1 MDGSKF
7 NEAEILLAKI
17 QSNYEERKK
26 NLDDNLNLQNLIFFY
41 KSPSERKNNER
52 FLMPDGKYNQIDTSE
67 FVSDFLPT
75 YSVNMNTFDEF
86 PDNIKLWD
94 SDKIQYIEQKPLKHQ
109 KYVLQYLNNNTPFRG
124 LLYYHGL
131 GSGKTGASIMTAAG
145 FTKQTIIM
153 TPASLQSNF
162 RGEILDKFGHN
173 YLKKYNH
180 WKWVPLDIEIPDND
194 TFSNIAIKNEMA
206 RVLLNLKKKKKEKAQ
221 KINRPTLIRIKLFAD
236 ENFDI
241 KEEADIDTLIEKL
254 DSLNT
259 NFETTIN
266 HINTYMKQIKTI
278 LPIIKRKSN
287 NSIGVWVIDEGE
299 NENYNELS
307 ETERGEVNIQI
318 KNY

>member
-206 RVLLNLKKKKKEKAQ
+206 RVLLNLKKKKKK
-221 KINRPTLIRIKLFAD
+221 KL
-236 ENFDI
+236 
-241 KEEADIDTLIEKL
+241 KKL
-254 DSLNT
+254 TDL
-259 NFETTIN
+259 
-266 HINTYMKQIKTI
+266 
-278 LPIIKRKSN
+278 L
-287 NSIGVWVIDEGE
+287 
-299 NENYNELS
+299 
-307 ETERGEVNIQI
+307 
-318 KNY
+318 